1 MGDILPPQFWQKD
14 CVANE
19 EDTHRMWLA
28 RDADAFGAREMI
40 VFMLANPSV
49 AGLEQRDHTDRKVNG
64 FSVRNGFR
72 RYGIINPFTRRA
84 TDPND
89 LMANGYEDAVGP
101 LADKAIEAVLAQ
113 CTQEGWPCVVGWGSL
128 GDAPHF
134 RRRLADLYDL
144 LSGQLGVEWLCLGR
158 TAKGQP
164 KHPLMLAYSTP
175 LEPWDWSTSALSKYK
190 GGGR

>member
-1 MGDILPPQFWQKD
+1 MRDTLPPQFWQKD

-28 RDADAFGAREMI
+28 RDADVFAEREMI
-40 VFMLANPSV
+40 IFMLANPSV
-49 AGLEQRDHTDRKVNG
+49 AGLEKRDHTDRKVAG
-64 FSVRNGFR
+64 FALRNGFR

-101 LADKAIEAVLAQ
+101 LADKVIEAVLAQ
-113 CTQEGWPCVVGWGSL
+113 CAVKSWPCVVGWGSL

-134 RRRLADLYDL
+134 KRRLSDLYEF
-144 LSGQLGVEWLCLGR
+144 LSTVGDVQWLCLGR

-164 KHPLMLAYSTP
+164 KHPLMLAYSTS
-175 LEPWDWSTSALSKYK
+175 LEPWDWSTFARSKDK
-190 GGGR
+190 EAGR